1 MPHQPENFRELIEV
15 GGPIMWPLLGVSV
28 VAGAVVVERAVT
40 YASQG
45 LSFDRFVERL
55 TGSIRKGDFDEA
67 RKESAKKR
75 SPIAKLGAVFVEEI
89 ERPKAVRTD
98 ILQREGG
105 FLVELVE
112 KRLAILRLIVQ
123 VAPILGLL
131 GTVHGLLLA
140 FWDLEL
146 VEGPIRPSDVAGGI
160 GSALTTTVFGLSI
173 AIPSSAFL
181 LMFEEHA
188 ERLARR
194 MGFLVSHLEEALEER
209 EQGPQESV
217 PEQPPAPQAAA
228 PVPGP

>member
-28 VAGAVVVERAVT
+28 VAGAVVVERAVH
-40 YASQG
+40 YSSQG
-45 LSFDRFVERL
+45 LSFDRFVDRL
-55 TGSIRKGDFDEA
+55 TGAIRQGDLDTA

-75 SPIAKLGAVFVEEI
+75 SPIAKLATVFVDEI
-89 ERPKAVRTD
+89 GRSKATRTD

-105 FLVELVE
+105 FLVEVVE

-173 AIPSSAFL
+173 AIPCSAFL

-194 MGFLVSHLEEALEER
+194 MGFLVSHLEEALAER
-209 EQGPQESV
+209 EQPPNEATID
-217 PEQPPAPQAAA
+217 PPAQEGAIA
-228 PVPGP
+228 PAPGP